1 MAFDFGSDILVD
13 AMRAADP
20 QRAAEARLQ
29 LKNLSQNARTIDTSN
44 IEFGT
49 ELAQGLKRTTP
60 KEGPRETLQKF
71 EAVVLSTF
79 VQAMMPKDSTSV
91 FGEGLS
97 GDMWKAQM
105 SEKLGEQLAKS
116 GGIGIADRLLK
127 SYKVS
132 GEAIQPVAGL
142 SDPALA
148 VAENHGIDGASQIL
162 QHIERV
168 SLLNTA
174 EEEGS
179 SSVVPKVMKGTI

>member
-20 QRAAEARLQ
+20 QRAAEARMQ
-29 LKNLSQNARTIDTSN
+29 LKTLSQNARAIDSSN

-60 KEGPRETLQKF
+60 QEGPRETLQKF

-79 VQAMMPKDSTSV
+79 VQAMMPKDATSV

-105 SEKLGEQLAKS
+105 ARLSSFDLESCTVWIRELLASLLSLKPGQLWPHSRKHLQLAMSRKHMLPLLLATQAIEWSLTSPS
-116 GGIGIADRLLK
+116 GDIPCI
-127 SYKVS
+127 VS
-132 GEAIQPVAGL
+132 V
-142 SDPALA
+142 
-148 VAENHGIDGASQIL
+148 
-162 QHIERV
+162 
-168 SLLNTA
+168 
-174 EEEGS
+174 
-179 SSVVPKVMKGTI
+179 